1 MDSQLVEFLT
11 AALVVFVGL
20 FIAEP
25 LLLGICRVFGLYAI
39 VQERTC
45 RVYMLFGKVAGVIDE
60 PGLHFLPG
68 KLGFSAFFINIVGS
82 CYVLDLR
89 LDQEYLRSQP
99 VNSEEGAPMGIGI
112 WYEMWISDPLG
123 FLFKNT
129 DPRGSLRAN
138 LSNATVRCLS
148 NMPLAEMLQT
158 RHNMSQTVRTE
169 VTTKSTEWGY
179 QLGSVY
185 IRKVHFRDAG
195 MIKQIEEKVVN
206 RLRQVTSAIKQAGA
220 NQVSVI
226 TSSAEREAAIEFA
239 KAAAIRP
246 GTLGQAF
253 QEIAKEAA
261 VADALF
267 EVLETQRMLA
277 SNARILLL
285 PGGPHA
291 RMLANLMAA
300 ETGALHFTPPVKPA
314 SAAMPAQP

>member
-1 MDSQLVEFLT
+1 MESPLVEILST
-11 AALVVFVGL
+11 ALVVFIGL

-25 LLLGICRVFGLYAI
+25 LLLALCRLFGLYAV

-45 RVYMLFGKVAGVIDE
+45 RVYMLFGKVAGVIDD

-68 KLGFSAFFINIVGS
+68 KLGLSALFINILGS

-112 WYEMWISDPLG
+112 WYEMWISDPLS

-158 RHNMSQTVRTE
+158 RHHMSQTVRAE
-169 VTTKSTEWGY
+169 VTSKSTEWGY

-195 MIKQIEEKVVN
+195 MIRQIEEKVVN

-246 GTLGQAF
+246 GTLGRAF
-253 QEIAKEAA
+253 QEISQVPA

-277 SNARILLL
+277 SNARLALL

-300 ETGALHFTPPVKPA
+300 ESGALHFTPPAKPA
-314 SAAMPAQP
+314 PPAPAQT